1 MVLGISLSRKGKKD
15 KDDAHHGLRPS
26 PSLPQLSVSGFTW
39 PENLVHLPTMQDS
52 ATSPQSPGPPSPP
65 LRTSWFQSS
74 PISPKGVHF
83 RKPSPRAGPPVPG
96 DEGNAGS
103 RPSTPGGGGGG
114 VGSIGFSSIAA
125 MFTRPPS
132 AFSRHSGN
140 NAATLAMR
148 SRSQRRA
155 PRIAPTFNIMV
166 AGSQGT
172 GKTSLLKM
180 ILDTCEISAQ
190 ATPEHRSAVEKFM
203 QGGSK
208 RTRALSTATAEIFE
222 GRYDRIMLT
231 VIDSPGLDF
240 SIGGELELERS
251 VSGIVRYIESQYA
264 QTMGEVRSFHC
275 SLQSTVLR

>member
-1 MVLGISLSRKGKKD
+1 
-15 KDDAHHGLRPS
+15 
-26 PSLPQLSVSGFTW
+26 
-39 PENLVHLPTMQDS
+39 MQDS
-52 ATSPQSPGPPSPP
+52 TTASPQSPGPPSPP

-83 RKPSPRAGPPVPG
+83 RKPSPRGGPPVSG
-96 DEGNAGS
+96 DEGGINGGS
-103 RPSTPGGGGGG
+103 RPSTPGGGVGLGVG

-264 QTMGEVRSFHC
+264 QTMGEVRSFYL
-275 SLQSTVLR
+275 SLQFEPFSC